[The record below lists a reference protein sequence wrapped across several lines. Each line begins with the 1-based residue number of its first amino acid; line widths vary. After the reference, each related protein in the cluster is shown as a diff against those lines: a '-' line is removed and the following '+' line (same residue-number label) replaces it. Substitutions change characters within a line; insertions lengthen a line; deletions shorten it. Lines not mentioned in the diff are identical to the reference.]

1 MVTISLLGFYLF
13 QMGDFVRGNYLM
25 KNYEQELKELTN
37 QNLALQGTANNIT
50 SLEKVEEKVREFN
63 FVKVSKVKYIP
74 ISSDYLVKE

>member
-1 MVTISLLGFYLF
+1 MVTIFLLGFYLF
-13 QMGDFVRGNYLM
+13 QVGDFVRGNYLM

-37 QNLALQGTANNIT
+37 QNLALQETANNIT
-50 SLEKVEEKVREFN
+50 SLGRVEERVREFN